1 MRESDGCAGVDVG
14 FCVGVAVAV
23 EVGVAVAVEVGGV
36 AVAVGD
42 GVAEAVAEVSAVWF
56 LFGCRFL
63 TVTLTT
69 PTFLVF
75 FCSFSRTVILALPAL
90 RAVILPFLE
99 TLAIFGLEDL

>member
-1 MRESDGCAGVDVG
+1 MRESDGCAGVAVG

-23 EVGVAVAVEVGGV
+23 EDGVAVAVEVGV

-42 GVAEAVAEVSAVWF
+42 GVAEAVAEVSAVRF
-56 LFGCRFL
+56 LSGCRFL

-75 FCSFSRTVILALPAL
+75 FCSFSRTVILALPTL